1 MTDPLELAAFDT
13 LLTDEERDIRDTV
26 RRFATA
32 QIRPH
37 IAGWYADGTLPAREI
52 ARECGRL
59 GLLGMHLEGYGCAGV
74 GAVSYGLACFEL
86 EAADS
91 GIRSLVSVQGS
102 LAMYAIHA
110 FGSEEQRQQWLPAM
124 AAGEAIGCFG
134 LTEPDAGSDPGAM
147 RTTARRDG
155 ADWILDGEK
164 MWITNAGVADVAVVW
179 ARTDEGIRG
188 FVVPMDTPGVSTLP
202 VGHKLSLRAS
212 VTSALVLQGVRL
224 PSAAQLPGATG
235 LRAPLSCLGEA
246 RLGIV
251 FGALGAGY
259 DCLRTALEYA
269 GSREAFGRPIAGF
282 QLTQEK
288 LTEMTRGLVNG
299 LLLAVHVGRLRD
311 AGQATAAQVSL
322 AKLNSCETA
331 IGIARTA
338 RTILGANGVTLEYP
352 VLRHANNLEAVLT
365 YEGTSEV
372 HKLVVGQALTGISA
386 FR

>member
-13 LLTDEERDIRDTV
+13 LLTDEERDVRDTV
-26 RRFATA
+26 RRFAA
-32 QIRPH
+32 EQIRPH

-59 GLLGMHLEGYGCAGV
+59 GLLGMHLDGYGCAGV

-86 EAADS
+86 ESADS

-110 FGSEEQRQQWLPAM
+110 FGSEEQRQRWLPAM

-155 ADWILDGEK
+155 TDWILDGEK

-224 PSAAQLPGATG
+224 PGVAQLPGATG

-311 AGQATAAQVSL
+311 AGQATAVQVSL

>member
-13 LLTDEERDIRDTV
+13 LLTDEERDVRDTV
-26 RRFATA
+26 RRFAA
-32 QIRPH
+32 ERIRPH
-37 IAGWYADGTLPAREI
+37 IAQWYADGDLPVREL

-59 GLLGMHLEGYGCAGV
+59 GLLGMHLDGYGCAGV
-74 GAVSYGLACFEL
+74 GTVAYGMACFEL
-86 EAADS
+86 ESADS

-102 LAMYAIHA
+102 LAMYAIRA
-110 FGSEEQRQQWLPAM
+110 FGSEEQRQQWLPRM

-134 LTEPDAGSDPGAM
+134 LTEPDAGSDPAAM

-155 ADWILDGEK
+155 GDWILDGEK

-224 PSAAQLPGATG
+224 PATAQLPEATG
-235 LRAPLSCLGEA
+235 LRAPLKCLGEA
-246 RLGIV
+246 RLGIA

-259 DCLRTALEYA
+259 DCLRTALEYS

-282 QLTQEK
+282 QLTQDK
-288 LTEMTRGLVNG
+288 LAEMTRGLVNG

-311 AGQATAAQVSL
+311 TGQATAVQVSL

-331 IGIARTA
+331 IEIARTA

-372 HKLVVGQALTGISA
+372 HKLVVGQALTGIGA

>member
-13 LLTDEERDIRDTV
+13 LLTAEERDVRDTV
-26 RRFATA
+26 RRFAA
-32 QIRPH
+32 EQIRPH

-59 GLLGMHLEGYGCAGV
+59 GLLGMHLDGYGCAGV

-110 FGSEEQRQQWLPAM
+110 FGSEEQRQRWLPAM

-155 ADWILDGEK
+155 TDWILDGEK

-224 PSAAQLPGATG
+224 PSVAQLPGATG

-311 AGQATAAQVSL
+311 AGQATPVQVSL

-338 RTILGANGVTLEYP
+338 RTILGANGVTLEYS